1 MALSPRERKQLKD
14 AGYVY
19 HRQSGQWMLPEEI
32 ERYEAEQEQSEQF
45 AVFIMGVPAV
55 GLLIWLFLLAI
66 GAADNP
72 YH

>member
-1 MALSPRERKQLKD
+1 MALTSKERKELKD
-14 AGYVY
+14 AGYMY

-45 AVFIMGVPAV
+45 AVFIMGIPAV

-66 GAADNP
+66 GVADNP
-72 YH
+72 YG